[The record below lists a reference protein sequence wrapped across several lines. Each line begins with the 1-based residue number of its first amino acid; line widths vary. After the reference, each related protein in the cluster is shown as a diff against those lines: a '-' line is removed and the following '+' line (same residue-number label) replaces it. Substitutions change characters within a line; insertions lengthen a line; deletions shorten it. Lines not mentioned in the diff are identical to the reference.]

1 MSIFK
6 AAVLPVAFVQVL
18 HYTIHVPRGA
28 FFAPGPQSVKIVH
41 GEVSEWPKETVSKTV
56 VGVSPPWVR
65 IPPSHAIRGFVK
77 ASVATQGK
85 LLEVYKNA
93 AANRML
99 TDANEE
105 GIGNDGDLS

>member
-1 MSIFK
+1 
-6 AAVLPVAFVQVL
+6 
-18 HYTIHVPRGA
+18 
-28 FFAPGPQSVKIVH
+28 
-41 GEVSEWPKETVSKTV
+41 
-56 VGVSPPWVR
+56 
-65 IPPSHAIRGFVK
+65 
-77 ASVATQGK
+77 VATQGK